1 MWFIF
6 QTAMKSW
13 RGKHYFHR
21 GRKFWDNSLWG
32 VCKITFFYFF
42 LNWFPRNQTLL
53 DSAIQKAGKLASR
66 AAGKH
71 WSKQFANLPDPHWSC
86 RDHRHFDGSVW
97 VVQTQ
102 HYPEANWEKAS
113 AKASAIHINQPD
125 INQPEETDQ
134 PGWKIYPAFLSLT
147 YLRDLKA
154 YP

>member
-6 QTAMKSW
+6 QTTMKSW
-13 RGKHYFHR
+13 RGKHYFLR
-21 GRKFWDNSLWG
+21 GKKFWDNSLWR

-42 LNWFPRNQTLL
+42 KLVPRNVTLL
-53 DSAIQKAGKLASR
+53 DLAIQKAGKLASR

-71 WSKQFANLPDPHWSC
+71 WSKQFANLPGPHWSC
-86 RDHRHFDGSVW
+86 RKHRHFDGSVW
-97 VVQTQ
+97 IVQTQ
-102 HYPEANWEKAS
+102 HYPEANWQKAS
-113 AKASAIHINQPD
+113 TINQLAD
-125 INQPEETDQ
+125 INQPEETDR